1 MKKPHTSLSAYKKIK
16 AVQNY
21 NKDETLTKA
30 GNHRAFF
37 LSTLKQSTHTT
48 FPSNSSLC
56 FLSSSSSSLEE
67 DEDSSSGLN
76 NRKRLKTQLF
86 KTCLL

>member
-1 MKKPHTSLSAYKKIK
+1 MELEKIK
-16 AVQNY
+16 D
-21 NKDETLTKA
+21 KILTKA
-30 GNHRAFF
+30 GNHRVFF

-76 NRKRLKTQLF
+76 NRKRLKTQPL
-86 KTCLL
+86 KSLAYYNYKWYKANCQK